1 MEAHRKSLRLFRKW
15 CRYMPL
21 IISWNGYRKY
31 TTPEQAKLQLADYWR
46 QNSRVRDSE
55 NIDWF
60 VRAGYERLYN
70 V

>member
-1 MEAHRKSLRLFRKW
+1 
-15 CRYMPL
+15 MPL